1 MRPPDLSQV
10 SPRFYATTLSFSL
23 SLSLSLKLSSLS
35 THFHLLLHLHLHL
48 TKQYVLGASSL
59 FALLNAL
66 EGVIMSLL
74 SKVVSP
80 ELARGTFN
88 SGLLATEAGTLGR
101 VFGDCMLTYLSE
113 RQSQSGAGTNGEA
126 LLGRG
131 AVNALF
137 LPVAIGILVSIL
149 LVYRFYEQLKS

>member
-1 MRPPDLSQV
+1 MQQ
-10 SPRFYATTLSFSL
+10 LSFSLSL

-35 THFHLLLHLHLHL
+35 THFHLHLHL

-113 RQSQSGAGTNGEA
+113 RQSQSAGTNGEA

-149 LVYRFYEQLKS
+149 LVYRFYDQLKS